1 MEFLPQIF
9 GQIQTLAS
17 SLGISFAESSLQ
29 TLFILAGVFL
39 LLVLLGLTRKH
50 FLGYS
55 FKGGYA
61 GFGLG
66 VIFTLVIEVLLL
78 LGGRTL
84 LTESLGWKSAPPVL
98 TETLD
103 RGKEEVARVLGV
115 ENASDLEI
123 GFSTASD
130 SASSQRENF
139 DDAESFLSSYQK
151 LTPFEAGKIRSRVCA
166 P

>member
-1 MEFLPQIF
+1 MEFLPQVLA
-9 GQIQTLAS
+9 QIPTLAS
-17 SLGISFAESSLQ
+17 SLGISFGESSLR

-50 FLGYS
+50 LLGYS

-66 VIFTLVIEVLLL
+66 VIFTLVIEILLL

-84 LTESLGWKSAPPVL
+84 LTESLGWKDAPPAL
-98 TETLD
+98 TETFD
-103 RGKEEVARVLGV
+103 RGKEEVAKDLGV
-115 ENASDLEI
+115 EKASDLEI

-139 DDAESFLSSYQK
+139 DNAESFLSSYQK
-151 LTPFEAGKIRSRVCA
+151 LTPLEAGKVKSRVCA